1 MGQFEVLQ
9 RLLQLEQVVP
19 FAAQQ
24 DVEATTIAKAV
35 VAVAPFQE
43 VIALAAAQQV
53 VAVGTDDEGA
63 AGVGFT
69 TAAQVFDP
77 GAATGALGQGRD
89 EDRRVLVG
97 EVVER
102 RVDHPVQAI
111 GITQ

>member
-1 MGQFEVLQ
+1 M
-9 RLLQLEQVVP
+9 
-19 FAAQQ
+19 
-24 DVEATTIAKAV
+24 
-35 VAVAPFQE
+35 
-43 VIALAAAQQV
+43 
-53 VAVGTDDEGA
+53 
-63 AGVGFT
+63 GFT